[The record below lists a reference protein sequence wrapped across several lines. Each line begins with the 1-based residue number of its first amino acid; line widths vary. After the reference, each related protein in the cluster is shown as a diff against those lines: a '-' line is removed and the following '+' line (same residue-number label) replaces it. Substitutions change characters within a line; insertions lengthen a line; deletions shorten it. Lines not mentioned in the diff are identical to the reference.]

1 MRTWLLVLALV
12 ACKGNEK
19 KSGRIEEKTAET
31 PAPKADPDCANKTNQ
46 LQAWLEQLREQKS
59 TEEINFGWQP
69 VVLDR
74 EPAKV
79 SQSVDNATV
88 TPKSVAAFDSSESN
102 HVGDNIGAKA
112 DAKKVSE
119 RLTAIFNMKSGKDDD
134 VLRVD
139 VDAAAPWSEVA
150 KLVDAAVQ
158 VGYTK
163 VVFAFEA
170 TSKLAMPNGVTGPT
184 TDSKV
189 TDEAN
194 AKLEEMRK
202 TCPGWGYSPQSN
214 AEAIRNCNCKVDPDE
229 VRVQT
234 WKAEMWHQAH
244 TRVGVELAIAK
255 DGRAIEQPG
264 ATPWSEAHKMIVDT
278 QILDQK
284 NPAKLVAK

>member
-1 MRTWLLVLALV
+1 MKTWVLVLALV

-19 KSGRIEEKTAET
+19 KSGLVEDKTAE
-31 PAPKADPDCANKTNQ
+31 PAPKVDADCANKANQ

-69 VVLDR
+69 VVLDLA
-74 EPAKV
+74 PAKV
-79 SQSVDNATV
+79 TQEVDNVTV

-102 HVGDNIGAKA
+102 HVGDNIGANA

-119 RLTAIFNMKSGKDDD
+119 RLTTIFKMKTGKDDD

-139 VDAAAPWSEVA
+139 VDAATQWSEVA
-150 KLVDAAVQ
+150 KLVDAAAQ

-163 VVFAFEA
+163 VIFAFEA
-170 TSKLAMPNGVTGPT
+170 TSKLAMPNGVTGLT

-202 TCPGWGYSPQSN
+202 TCPGWGYSPAKN

-229 VRVQT
+229 VRVQM

-264 ATPWSEAHKMIVDT
+264 ATPWSEAHKMIIDT

>member
-19 KSGRIEEKTAET
+19 KSGRVEEKTTE
-31 PAPKADPDCANKTNQ
+31 PAPKTDPDCANKANQ

-59 TEEINFGWQP
+59 TEEINFGWKP
-69 VVLDR
+69 VILDLA
-74 EPAKV
+74 PAKV
-79 SQSVDNATV
+79 TQEVDNVTV
-88 TPKSVAAFDSSESN
+88 TPKSVAAFDTSEAN
-102 HVGDNIGAKA
+102 HVGDNIGANA

-119 RLTAIFNMKSGKDDD
+119 RLTTIHNMKTGKDDD

-139 VDAAAPWSEVA
+139 VDAATQWSEVA
-150 KLVDAAVQ
+150 KLVDTAAQ

-163 VVFAFEA
+163 VIFAFEA

-184 TDSKV
+184 TDRKV
-189 TDEAN
+189 ADEAD
-194 AKLEEMRK
+194 AKLEEMRN
-202 TCPGWGYSPQSN
+202 TCPGWGYSPAKN

-229 VRVQT
+229 VRVQM

-264 ATPWSEAHKMIVDT
+264 VTPWSEAHKMIVDT